1 MLKRLLSKDLK
12 HPDSWL
18 DRWKNRCDVP
28 FKTVSGEGIL
38 SKDKLKEIYNA
49 DIFSLFLFTQSDKSL
64 DLRFEA
70 CVADKK
76 KFLLLEWRQQ
86 MQRVIYKTNVVIKK
100 LKCPCCFKGVKNL
113 SVTEIIK
120 KGIQRIIRRMAT
132 RNG

>member
-12 HPDSWL
+12 HLDSWL

-70 CVADKK
+70 CVADEK
-76 KFLLLEWRQQ
+76 KFL
-86 MQRVIYKTNVVIKK
+86 T
-100 LKCPCCFKGVKNL
+100 
-113 SVTEIIK
+113 
-120 KGIQRIIRRMAT
+120 RMAAANAT
-132 RNG
+132 GYIQNKCCHKKMKMPLLLQRS